1 MAPGV
6 QLGVDLLLER
16 DGIHVCRPLP
26 GKLVKFHV
34 VESEL
39 VFIFEYYV
47 FLILFHNSYMFKVLA
62 DILHFLPK

>member
-6 QLGVDLLLER
+6 QLGLIFFSNEMGSMYV
-16 DGIHVCRPLP
+16 GPPP
-26 GKLVKFHV
+26 GKLVHFHV

-39 VFIFEYYV
+39 VLILEYYV
-47 FLILFHNSYMFKVLA
+47 FFNLFHGYMSKVLA

>member
-16 DGIHVCRPLP
+16 DGLHVCRSLP
-26 GKLVKFHV
+26 GKLVHFHV

-39 VFIFEYYV
+39 VLILEYYV
-47 FLILFHNSYMFKVLA
+47 FFNLFHGYLFKVLA